1 MKDLCGGQKSTG
13 YDFGLAEAANDEDF
27 PGKLNSL
34 DRRRDGLCPGF
45 FQWFCN
51 NRVSKFLESV
61 IYSAREGTEVARH
74 YYQNKIESMH
84 FVEEKKQKFG
94 KEKMIDVIENVSTL
108 IKQSQIE
115 EIRAL

>member
-1 MKDLCGGQKSTG
+1 MIC
-13 YDFGLAEAANDEDF
+13 
-27 PGKLNSL
+27 
-34 DRRRDGLCPGF
+34 
-45 FQWFCN
+45 
-51 NRVSKFLESV
+51 
-61 IYSAREGTEVARH
+61 SAREGTEVARH

-115 EIRAL
+115 EIRALHEVERYELATLYKDCHCHCLSWLEKRCVFHVDLFQNFRPVLTDTFKKSKTAEVCYSQR

>member
-1 MKDLCGGQKSTG
+1 
-13 YDFGLAEAANDEDF
+13 
-27 PGKLNSL
+27 
-34 DRRRDGLCPGF
+34 
-45 FQWFCN
+45 
-51 NRVSKFLESV
+51 
-61 IYSAREGTEVARH
+61 
-74 YYQNKIESMH
+74 MH

>member
-1 MKDLCGGQKSTG
+1 MIC
-13 YDFGLAEAANDEDF
+13 
-27 PGKLNSL
+27 
-34 DRRRDGLCPGF
+34 
-45 FQWFCN
+45 
-51 NRVSKFLESV
+51 
-61 IYSAREGTEVARH
+61 SAREGTEVARH
-74 YYQNKIESMH
+74 YYQSKIESMH